1 MINNCYD
8 ILFWL
13 VFAVLINIFLR
24 VISKVFCTEGTLLS
38 RLITKI
44 LNFLEFNFYIDYIN
58 GNFLTLLAG
67 SVLNLT
73 VFNFSTPGESLSS
86 LIALLLLA
94 FLLTY
99 LLATFYLLSRPT
111 LAPSLSDLCPDLS
124 RPHRY
129 YQQLIILRLLLL
141 YLLLF
146 ALEGYPIIAYNLCL
160 FYLGFPFL
168 LYAWCRHPYED
179 RGENRLEVFN
189 QAVVVWCMLCSWP
202 MVPGH
207 LKGHRQGVE
216 VVAGYMV
223 VGGYVAVSAVNIGVQ
238 MWQLGKA
245 MWMAVKAAVR
255 KRIAKGVEGG
265 REKGIKE
272 DVETDGNLNAEPCD

>member
-13 VFAVLINIFLR
+13 VFTILINIILR
-24 VISKVFCTEGTLLS
+24 IISRVFCTEGTIVS
-38 RLITKI
+38 RLINKI

-73 VFNFSTPGESLSS
+73 VFNFSNPGESLSS
-86 LIALLLLA
+86 LTALLLLI
-94 FLLTY
+94 FLLSY
-99 LLATFYLLSRPT
+99 LLGTFYLLSRPS
-111 LAPSLSDLCPDLS
+111 LAPSLKDLCPDLS

-129 YQQLIILRLLLL
+129 YQQFIILRLLLL

-146 ALEGYPIIAYNLCL
+146 TLEAYPIIAYNLSL
-160 FYLGFPFL
+160 FYLGFPYL
-168 LYAWCRHPYED
+168 LYVWCRHPYED

-189 QAVVVWCMLCSWP
+189 QAVVVWCMVCSWP
-202 MVPGH
+202 MVPGQ
-207 LKGHRQGVE
+207 LKRRGNGVE
-216 VVAGYMV
+216 VVAGYLV
-223 VGGYVAVSAVNIGVQ
+223 VGGYVTVSAVNICVQ

-245 MWMAVKAAVR
+245 MWKAIKKAVLK
-255 KRIAKGVEGG
+255 KFDKEVE
-265 REKGIKE
+265 EE
-272 DVETDGNLNAEPCD
+272 

>member
-1 MINNCYD
+1 MLNNCYD

-13 VFAVLINIFLR
+13 VFTILINIILR
-24 VISKVFCTEGTLLS
+24 IISKVFCTEGTIVS
-38 RLITKI
+38 RLINKM
-44 LNFLEFNFYIDYIN
+44 LKFLEFNFYIDYII

-86 LIALLLLA
+86 LTALLLLV
-94 FLLTY
+94 FLLSY

-111 LAPSLSDLCPDLS
+111 LAPSFKDLCPDLS

-146 ALEGYPIIAYNLCL
+146 TLEAYPIIAYNLSL
-160 FYLGFPFL
+160 FYLGFPYL
-168 LYAWCRHPYED
+168 LYVWCRHPYED
-179 RGENRLEVFN
+179 PGENRLEVFN

-202 MVPGH
+202 MVPGQ
-207 LKGHRQGVE
+207 LKRRGQGVE
-216 VVAGYMV
+216 VAAGYMV
-223 VGGYVAVSAVNIGVQ
+223 VAGYVSVSAVNIGVQ
-238 MWQLGKA
+238 VWQLGKA
-245 MWMAVKAAVR
+245 IWKVLKGAVM
-255 KRIAKGVEGG
+255 KRFGKGVEEVNV
-265 REKGIKE
+265 EKLE
-272 DVETDGNLNAEPCD
+272 EEMETYCN